1 METYKKI
8 EGFENY
14 SVSDFGNVRN
24 DKTGKIKNVNVD
36 IKGYVRVTL
45 SSKTERKNKFI
56 QRLVAR
62 AFILNPENKP
72 QVDHIDNNRAN
83 NNIKNLRWTTI
94 SQNTQNRQLTTK
106 NTSGSKG
113 VSWRK
118 DSQKWR
124 AQITINGKTI
134 TLGCFVNKEDAINIR
149 VQRAKDVFGEYI
161 NKCELVIT

>member
-8 EGFENY
+8 QGFENY

-36 IKGYVRVTL
+36 IKGYVRVNL

-106 NTSGSKG
+106 IHQVLKEYLGEKIHKSGGHKLLSTVK
-113 VSWRK
+113 
-118 DSQKWR
+118 Q
-124 AQITINGKTI
+124 
-134 TLGCFVNKEDAINIR
+134 
-149 VQRAKDVFGEYI
+149 
-161 NKCELVIT
+161 